1 MQVVIAIGEVI
12 HLLKSQG
19 LGHSLRIAFI
29 VQDGL
34 RTRLANAGRIVIG
47 RPDQIP
53 LVAFANQF
61 RDESTREYRDV
72 IRMRLDG
79 CEDFSFMG
87 PSRLFPAALITNSS
101 LENR

>member
-12 HLLKSQG
+12 HLFQSQRF
-19 LGHSLRIAFI
+19 GHTVRITFI

-34 RTRLANAGRIVIG
+34 RPSLAYASRIVIG
-47 RPDQIP
+47 RSDQIP

-79 CEDFSFMG
+79 CE
-87 PSRLFPAALITNSS
+87 
-101 LENR
+101 